1 MALGSA
7 NAQQTMWVHQGQVH
21 YAYTTSQLD
30 TMPVVDATSLTVLG
44 KTFELAQVDSINVTS
59 EEVADNAIGVSYAG
73 DKAQVVVSGNIATHI
88 EATVVGQRFVLS
100 RRLLQNH
107 LAPQRPHAHQPR

>member
-7 NAQQTMWVHQGQVH
+7 YAQQTMWVHQGQVH

-59 EEVADNAIGVSYAG
+59 EEVADNAI
-73 DKAQVVVSGNIATHI
+73 
-88 EATVVGQRFVLS
+88 
-100 RRLLQNH
+100 
-107 LAPQRPHAHQPR
+107 